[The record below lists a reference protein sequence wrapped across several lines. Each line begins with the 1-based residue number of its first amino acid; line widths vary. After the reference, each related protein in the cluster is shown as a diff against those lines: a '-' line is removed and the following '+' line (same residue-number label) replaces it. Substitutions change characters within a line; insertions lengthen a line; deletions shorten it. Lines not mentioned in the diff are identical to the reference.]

1 MVKATVSKFSTLEG
15 APGMKKIAFAALFMG
30 VASGGLLACGGDD
43 DGDGIIFV
51 DSAPVD
57 DACNP
62 VTQDGCADGEKCS
75 WLVVQEDPFLGRT
88 DCVPDGTEAVG
99 AACTEGTPGED
110 TGFDNCAAG
119 GLCLGEVCRSICNID
134 PDTCGEGF
142 ACSSYTQTFS
152 DDPAENTG
160 VCDPTCDPV
169 AQDCEDETQGCYLQ
183 LFNGKA
189 TCARVA
195 AGAEEAAQGDQCANN
210 GTSCWLNGCSP
221 GYGGFL
227 YAGDGVP
234 RDCTAFCT
242 PVETYLVDPDGNGT
256 GDGTGPGGT
265 NEGSD
270 PQGMAPFDCVGER
283 VGSMPGMQ
291 CHFFQSFFVDMNNA
305 YLEFIPG
312 EYGFCAPRDDTYGDC
327 RQFSEEWVLEEYNKF
342 IEDDNL
348 PADWPDQIA
357 ALCDADPQ
365 RCTGGCAL
373 IETLNALDEAYC
385 AGPGEGRPACVDSAK
400 GARIARRSID
410 KIWAERLI
418 KAGLAVPKLK

>member
-1 MVKATVSKFSTLEG
+1 
-15 APGMKKIAFAALFMG
+15 MKKIAFATLFMG
-30 VASGGLLACGGDD
+30 MASTGLLACGGGDD
-43 DGDGIIFV
+43 DGDDGIMFA

-88 DCVPDGTEAVG
+88 DCVPDGTVEAG
-99 AACTEGTPGED
+99 GECTEGTPGEE

-119 GLCLGEVCRSICNID
+119 ALCINATCRAICNID

-142 ACSSYTQTFS
+142 ACSSYTETFS
-152 DDPAENTG
+152 DDPAENIG

-189 TCARVA
+189 TCAGVA
-195 AGAEEAAQGDQCANN
+195 GGAEEATQGDQCVNN
-210 GTSCWLNGCSP
+210 GTQCFLNGCAK

-242 PVETYLVDPDGNGT
+242 PVETYLIDPEGT
-256 GDGTGPGGT
+256 GDGTLVDGA
-265 NEGSD
+265 D
-270 PQGMAPFDCVGER
+270 PVGLEPNDCNATRIGAA
-283 VGSMPGMQ
+283 GHH
-291 CHFFQSFFVDMNNA
+291 CHMFQSFFVDMNGA
-305 YLEFIPG
+305 YLEYVNG
-312 EYGFCAPRDDTYGDC
+312 DYGFCAPRDENYGDC
-327 RQFSEEWVLEEYNKF
+327 RQFSEEWILAEYNRY
-342 IEDDNL
+342 ITEDGGTPEGWGDE
-348 PADWPDQIA
+348 IT
-357 ALCDADPQ
+357 ALCDGNLG
-365 RCTGGCAL
+365 CTGGCAL
-373 IETLNALDEAYC
+373 VATLDALDEAFC
-385 AGPGEGRPACVDSAK
+385 ADKMDTPACAAGAK
-400 GARIARRSID
+400 GAKMARRSVE

-418 KAGLAVPKLK
+418 KAGLAVQKQK

>member
-1 MVKATVSKFSTLEG
+1 
-15 APGMKKIAFAALFMG
+15 MKKIAFAALFMG

-43 DGDGIIFV
+43 DSTDGIIFA

-57 DACNP
+57 EGCNP

-88 DCVPDGTEAVG
+88 DCVPDGTAATGEACV
-99 AACTEGTPGED
+99 EGTPGEE
-110 TGFDNCAAG
+110 TGFDDCAAG
-119 GLCLGEVCRSICNID
+119 NLCLGEICRTICNVD

-195 AGAEEAAQGDQCANN
+195 SGAEEATQGVQCAND
-210 GTSCWLNGCSP
+210 GSRCYLNGCAP
-221 GYGGFL
+221 GWGGFL

-242 PVETYLVDPDGNGT
+242 PVETYQIDPDGD
-256 GDGTGPGGT
+256 GDGALVEGG
-265 NEGSD
+265 D
-270 PQGMAPFDCVGER
+270 PVGMAPTDCNATRIGAAAHH
-283 VGSMPGMQ
+283 
-291 CHFFQSFFVDMNNA
+291 CHFFQSFFVDMNGA
-305 YLEFIPG
+305 YLDYING
-312 EYGFCAPRDDTYGDC
+312 AYGFCAPRGNDYGDC
-327 RQFSEEWVLEEYNKF
+327 REFSEEWILAQYN
-342 IEDDNL
+342 IHIDDMGGT
-348 PADWPDQIA
+348 PETWPDYIA
-357 ALCDADPQ
+357 EQCDANPLD
-365 RCTGGCAL
+365 CTSGCAL
-373 IETLNALDEAYC
+373 IETLDALDTAFCEANAESAAC
-385 AGPGEGRPACVDSAK
+385 AEALK
-400 GARIARRSID
+400 GAKIARRSIE
-410 KIWAERLI
+410 KIWAERMI
-418 KAGLAVPKLK
+418 KAGLATAKQK

>member
-1 MVKATVSKFSTLEG
+1 
-15 APGMKKIAFAALFMG
+15 MKKIAFATLFMG
-30 VASGGLLACGGDD
+30 MASTGLLACGGGDD
-43 DGDGIIFV
+43 DGDDGIMFA

-88 DCVPDGTEAVG
+88 DCVPDGTVATGDE
-99 AACTEGTPGED
+99 CTEGTPGED

-119 GLCLGEVCRSICNID
+119 NLCINATCRTICNID
-134 PDTCGEGF
+134 PDSCGDGF

-152 DDPAENTG
+152 DDPAENLG

-189 TCARVA
+189 TCAGVA
-195 AGAEEAAQGDQCANN
+195 GGAEELVQGDQCAND
-210 GTSCWLNGCSP
+210 GMRCYLNGCAK

-242 PVETYLVDPDGNGT
+242 PVETYLIDPEGT
-256 GDGTGPGGT
+256 GDGTLVDGA
-265 NEGSD
+265 D
-270 PQGMAPFDCVGER
+270 PVGLEPNDCAATRIGAA
-283 VGSMPGMQ
+283 GHH
-291 CHFFQSFFVDMNNA
+291 CHMFQSFFVDENGA
-305 YLEFIPG
+305 YLEYING
-312 EYGFCAPRDDTYGDC
+312 AYGFCAPRGEDYGDC
-327 RQFSEEWVLEEYNKF
+327 RQFSEEWVLAQYNVY
-342 IEDDNL
+342 IEDMGGT
-348 PADWPDQIA
+348 PEGWGEYIA
-357 ALCDADPQ
+357 AQCDGNLG
-365 RCTGGCAL
+365 CTGGCAL
-373 IETLNALDEAYC
+373 VETLDALDTAFCE
-385 AGPGEGRPACVDSAK
+385 GPGLNSAACADGAK
-400 GARIARRSID
+400 GAKIARRSIE

-418 KAGLAVPKLK
+418 KAGMSVQKQH